1 MREGDLCVSI
11 GIPFRL
17 FLLMPCC
24 NRQSHRASTIII
36 KWEINQYGINYHQIF
51 LGFNL
56 ILLHR
61 VLVMECSVCW
71 IQNYYGLVSSLRF
84 GFREFQ
90 CHNCLYHMLQGYV
103 FRGRGILICFPL
115 YFCCWLLQMSLLLFN
130 RAYQLHYKY
139 ANFADIEIII

>member
-61 VLVMECSVCW
+61 VLIMECSVCC

-90 CHNCLYHMLQGYV
+90 CVTTVFITCSRGMCLEGGEFKIM
-103 FRGRGILICFPL
+103 FSFIF
-115 YFCCWLLQMSLLLFN
+115 LLLRFCKCHC
-130 RAYQLHYKY
+130 YCSTGYGT
-139 ANFADIEIII
+139 DVIISVAL